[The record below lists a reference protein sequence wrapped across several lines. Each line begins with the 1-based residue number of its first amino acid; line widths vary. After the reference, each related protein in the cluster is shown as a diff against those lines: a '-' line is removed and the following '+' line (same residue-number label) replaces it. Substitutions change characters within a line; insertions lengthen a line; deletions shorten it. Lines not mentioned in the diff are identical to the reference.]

1 MDDRQSQEQNS
12 GYRGYDAPGE
22 DKVISNT
29 SEAVPSPSVTGRQR
43 MEAPDAFIGGDV
55 NEKPGDDNPA
65 LDETTGFAQGKSTTA
80 DLLRAREDAEE
91 QITLKRGNEEYADQT
106 TNFDAAAGGPSYYET
121 QDSDPEEAIYEKRE
135 FDEPTEPSELDML
148 GLRGPNVP
156 PDDSDRR

>member
-1 MDDRQSQEQNS
+1 MDDRQSQEQDR

-65 LDETTGFAQGKSTTA
+65 LDETTGFAQGKSNTA

-106 TNFDAAAGGPSYYET
+106 TNPDATGGPAPYET
-121 QDSDPEEAIYEKRE
+121 QDSDAEEAIYEKRE

-148 GLRGPNVP
+148 GLRGLNIP
-156 PDDSDRR
+156 PDDSDGR